1 MAVKIQ
7 GEGES
12 EQLGGGE
19 SESGGDREDATL
31 LFLFHDS
38 PRHVCSNHQSMKHA
52 LTAIRAPD
60 GKPFA
65 PGTPRGVENNL

>member
-1 MAVKIQ
+1 MDVNIQ
-7 GEGES
+7 GDGES

-38 PRHVCSNHQSMKHA
+38 PRHVCSNHQSMKMRSKQFEHMMEDH
-52 LTAIRAPD
+52 LQEGR
-60 GKPFA
+60 
-65 PGTPRGVENNL
+65 PRGGVKN